1 MVNHVARSE
10 RDCFAN
16 ARNDKATKQTI
27 RVRFAPSPTGYLHV
41 GGARSAL
48 FNWLFARHQK
58 GIFILRIE
66 DTDAARSTEE
76 STRAILDSM
85 VWLGLDLDEGPFF
98 QSERT
103 ELYRKYVQ
111 KLLDENKAYYCFC
124 SPEVLEEKRKKA
136 LAAKLPPKYDGTCT
150 NLPKEEAL
158 NRLANAEKAAV
169 RFRKLEGFTEVNDLV
184 RGLVTFDNRVLDDF
198 ILLRSDGSPIY
209 NLTVVVD
216 DIEMKMTHI
225 IRGDEHLSNTPRQL
239 MLYQAFGQPVPQFA
253 HVSMIL
259 APDKTKLSKRHG
271 ATSVLEFRDQ
281 GYLPEA
287 LMNYLALL
295 GWAYDDKS
303 ELFSKE
309 ELIAKFSLD
318 KVSKN
323 PAVFDH
329 NKLAWMNRTYLRQVS
344 LSRLEDLVVPL
355 LKEKGYAADTLD
367 KAWLHSVLELER
379 QRARTTKDIA
389 ANFDYYLADR
399 ITIEPDAAKKHL
411 ESPDSRVLLFILA
424 TELDRLEPYNLT
436 TLEQL
441 FAKITTEKGVK
452 LGKLV
457 HPTRVALTGK
467 TVGPGIFELLQVIGR
482 ETAIKRIRQVLNK
495 K

>member
-1 MVNHVARSE
+1 MTSNV
-10 RDCFAN
+10 
-16 ARNDKATKQTI
+16 

-48 FNWLFARHQK
+48 FNWLFARHHQ
-58 GIFILRIE
+58 GTFILRIE
-66 DTDAARSTEE
+66 DTDAARSTPE
-76 STRAILDSM
+76 STQVILDSM
-85 VWLGLDLDEGPFF
+85 TWLGLDLDEGPFL
-98 QSERT
+98 QSDRT

-111 KLLDENKAYYCFC
+111 KLLDEDKAYYCFC
-124 SPEVLEEKRKKA
+124 SPEMLEDKRKKA
-136 LAAKLPPKYDGTCT
+136 MVAKLPPKYDDTCT
-150 NLPKEEAL
+150 KLSREEAL
-158 NRLANAEKAAV
+158 NRIANGEKAAV
-169 RFRKLEGFTEVNDLV
+169 RFRKLDGYTEVNDLV

-198 ILLRSDGSPIY
+198 IIQRSDGSPIY

-225 IRGDEHLSNTPRQL
+225 IRGEEHLSNTPRQL
-239 MLYQAFGQPVPQFA
+239 MLYQAFGQPAPQFA

-287 LMNYLALL
+287 MMNYLVLL

-309 ELIAKFSLD
+309 ELIEKFSLD

-329 NKLAWMNRTYLRQVS
+329 NKLAWMNSTYLRQVS
-344 LSRLEDLVVPL
+344 LSRLEDLLIPL
-355 LKEKGYAADTLD
+355 LKEKGYAPDKLD
-367 KAWLHSVLELER
+367 KTSWLHSVLELER
-379 QRARTTKDIA
+379 QRARTLKDIA
-389 ANFDYYLADR
+389 ANFDYYLADK
-399 ITIEPDAAKKHL
+399 ISIEPEAAKKHL
-411 ESPDSRVLLFILA
+411 STPESRILLFMLG
-424 TELDRLEPYNLT
+424 TKLDTLEPYTTENL
-436 TLEQL
+436 EKL

-452 LGKLV
+452 LGQLI

-467 TVGPGIFELLQVIGR
+467 TVGPGIYELLFVMGK
-482 ETAIKRIRQVLNK
+482 ETAIKRIKAVLQSQ
-495 K
+495 

>member
-1 MVNHVARSE
+1 MEKKV
-10 RDCFAN
+10 
-16 ARNDKATKQTI
+16 

-48 FNWLFARHQK
+48 FNWLFARHHQ
-58 GIFILRIE
+58 GTFILRIE
-66 DTDAARSTEE
+66 DTDAARSTAE
-76 STRAILDSM
+76 STQAILESM
-85 VWLGLDLDEGPFF
+85 SWLGLDLDEGPFL

-111 KLLDENKAYYCFC
+111 QLLDENKAYYCFC

-150 NLPKEEAL
+150 NLTKEEAL
-158 NRLANAEKAAV
+158 NRLANGEKAAV

-198 ILLRSDGSPIY
+198 IILRSDGSPIY

-216 DIEMKMTHI
+216 DIEMKMTHV

-239 MLYQAFGQPVPQFA
+239 MLYQAFGQSAPQFA

-309 ELIAKFSLD
+309 ELIEKFSLD

-323 PAVFDH
+323 PAVFDY
-329 NKLAWMNRTYLRQVS
+329 NKLAWMNCTYLRQVS
-344 LSRLEDLVVPL
+344 LSRLEDLLIPL
-355 LKEKGYAADTLD
+355 LKENGYAPDKLD

-389 ANFDYYLADR
+389 VNFDYYLAEQ
-399 ITIEPDAAKKHL
+399 IAIEPDAAKKHL
-411 ESPDSRVLLFILA
+411 ESDESKELLSILA
-424 TELDRLEPYNLT
+424 VELEKLEPYNLT

-441 FAKITTEKGVK
+441 FGKITTEKGVK

-467 TVGPGIFELLQVIGR
+467 TVGPGIYELLFVIGKA
-482 ETAIKRIRQVLNK
+482 TAIKRIQAVLK
-495 K
+495 SV

>member
-1 MVNHVARSE
+1 MNSKV
-10 RDCFAN
+10 
-16 ARNDKATKQTI
+16 
-27 RVRFAPSPTGYLHV
+27 RVRFAPSPTGNLHV

-48 FNWLFARHQK
+48 FNWLFARHHQ
-58 GIFILRIE
+58 GTFVLRIE
-66 DTDAARSTEE
+66 DTDAARSTDE
-76 STRAILDSM
+76 STRAIIDSM
-85 VWLGLDLDEGPFF
+85 SWLGLDLDEGPFL

-103 ELYRKYVQ
+103 ALYKQYVQ
-111 KLLDENKAYYCFC
+111 RLLAENKAYYCFC
-124 SPEVLEEKRKKA
+124 SPEVLEEKKKKA
-136 LAAKLPPKYDGTCT
+136 MAAKLPPRYDGTCAKLT
-150 NLPKEEAL
+150 QEEAL
-158 NRLANAEKAAV
+158 NRIAQGKKAVV

-198 ILLRSDGSPIY
+198 IILRSDGSPIY

-225 IRGDEHLSNTPRQL
+225 IRGEEHLSNTPRQM
-239 MLYQAFGQPVPQFA
+239 MLYQAFGQPAPQFA

-287 LMNYLALL
+287 LMNYLVLL

-303 ELFSKE
+303 EFFSKE

-329 NKLAWMNRTYLRQVS
+329 NKLAWMNSTYLKQVP
-344 LSRLEDLVVPL
+344 LSRLEELLIPL
-355 LKEKGYAADTLD
+355 LKEKGYDPDRLD
-367 KAWLHSVLELER
+367 KSWFNSVFELER
-379 QRARTTKDIA
+379 QRARTTLDIA
-389 ANFDYYLADR
+389 ANFEYYLADK
-399 ITIEPDAAKKHL
+399 ITIEPEAAAKHL
-411 ESPDSRVLLFILA
+411 ESAESKELLAILVK
-424 TELDRLEPYNLT
+424 EIEPLEPY
-436 TLEQL
+436 TLETIEQL
-441 FAKITTEKGVK
+441 FGKITTQKGVK
-452 LGKLV
+452 LGKLI

-467 TVGPGIFELLQVIGR
+467 TVGPGIYELLFVMGK
-482 ETAIKRIRQVLNK
+482 ETVIKRINAILNPT
-495 K
+495 